1 MPGTNAGGRAE
12 FSDAR
17 GNYPAPLDSF
27 GRWGQNRARRRTETA
42 ARVAGVDRVRNA
54 GGVKATAWAS
64 SKKAASERMVS
75 VVIDLEALA
84 GEVVEVKSEIE
95 DLLY

>member
-27 GRWGQNRARRRTETA
+27 GRKGQNRARRRTETA
-42 ARVAGVDRVRNA
+42 ARVAGVDRVNSA

-64 SKKAASERMVS
+64 SKKAASERMVEGS
-75 VVIDLEALA
+75 LVFAVIDLRGQELELELTL
-84 GEVVEVKSEIE
+84 G
-95 DLLY
+95 

>member
-1 MPGTNAGGRAE
+1 MPGRRGASGRAI
-12 FSDAR
+12 FGAR

-64 SKKAASERMVS
+64 SKKAASERMVEVDHGEGSLVFELVSWS
-75 VVIDLEALA
+75 VELT
-84 GEVVEVKSEIE
+84 GG
-95 DLLY
+95 

>member
-1 MPGTNAGGRAE
+1 MPGTCAGGRAE

-27 GRWGQNRARRRTETA
+27 GRWGQKRARRRTETA

-64 SKKAASERMVS
+64 SKKAASERMVEVDHGEGSLVFELVSWS
-75 VVIDLEALA
+75 VELT
-84 GEVVEVKSEIE
+84 GG
-95 DLLY
+95 

>member
-1 MPGTNAGGRAE
+1 MPGTCAGGRAE

-27 GRWGQNRARRRTETA
+27 GRKGQKRARRRTETA

-64 SKKAASERMVS
+64 SKKAASERMVEGS
-75 VVIDLEALA
+75 LVFAVIDPEL
-84 GEVVEVKSEIE
+84 VS
-95 DLLY
+95 